1 MVWAPAHYQNCS
13 AQPMKYPSVLQ
24 RPRRDVGECG
34 SKRGKAESSLA
45 TTFAL
50 TRDGLLMETIV
61 TGRGFQIT
69 VSK

>member
-34 SKRGKAESSLA
+34 SQRGQAES
-45 TTFAL
+45 
-50 TRDGLLMETIV
+50 
-61 TGRGFQIT
+61 
-69 VSK
+69 